1 MRLGAGLLIGI
12 TAGGYLLLRRRR
24 SASRHEPAAPLP
36 GPPRPALMPEAI
48 QPSEDTND
56 VFAVLRAEHDEIKAM
71 GAAWRGAQDR
81 RSSGDV
87 GKAQDGRED
96 GSPAVVAGLV
106 ARCSQHE
113 AVEEV
118 HFWPA
123 VRERLEEGDQLADRG
138 LAEEVELR
146 RTLHSLERRGPDSPD
161 YEQLLHNFLSD
172 AYDHFVFEEVHVWP
186 PLSRSMDRRARTE
199 LGTKLLQA
207 RADAPTHPHISA
219 MALPG
224 RHRRLG
230 RAIGWL
236 DRFEDRNRAR

>member
-24 SASRHEPAAPLP
+24 SAARREGAPP
-36 GPPRPALMPEAI
+36 QPALMPEAI
-48 QPSEDTND
+48 PTSQDPDD

-71 GAAWRGAQDR
+71 GAAWREPEESREPQD
-81 RSSGDV
+81 SW
-87 GKAQDGRED
+87 ED
-96 GSPAVVAGLV
+96 ESAAAVARLV

-113 AVEEV
+113 AVEEL

-123 VRERLEEGDQLADRG
+123 VRDRLEDGDQLADRG
-138 LAEEVELR
+138 QAEEVELR

-161 YEQLLHNFLSD
+161 YEPLLHTLLSA

-186 PLSRSMDRRARTE
+186 PLSRSMDREARSE
-199 LGTKLLQA
+199 LGARLLQA
-207 RADAPTHPHISA
+207 RGDAPTHPHISA
-219 MALPG
+219 MAMPG

-236 DRFEDRNRAR
+236 DRFEDRRGHRAP